1 VNEVKETMWLQLM
14 CCLNSSSSQ
23 FQRVRVTEIVDELRA
38 GGLSQDVRL
47 TEVEG
52 VELTLV
58 GGVEMFKL
66 YLNY

>member
-1 VNEVKETMWLQLM
+1 MNEAKEMMWPLS
-14 CCLNSSSSQ
+14 SSSSQ
-23 FQRVRVTEIVDELRA
+23 FQRVRVTEIVDRLRA

-47 TEVEG
+47 TQVEG

-58 GGVEMFKL
+58 GGVEMFKS